1 MADLSETRVLK
12 VVPGKPM
19 SAEEVLEIVYKA
31 NKEKGYDAVN
41 QIDRKSVV

>member
-12 VVPGKPM
+12 VVTGKPM

-31 NKEKGYDAVN
+31 NKENV
-41 QIDRKSVV
+41 RL